1 MFYFKRPG
9 KALWQSACDSHD
21 DSSSCSSTISTN
33 DKQQVLSALSNQQQQ
48 PVTIVDLVEKQQLLL
63 KRSIDENLSVSDN
76 NIKRLR
82 RQWSVVYV
90 FQFFFFSPIQPMFLS
105 NQQW

>member
-1 MFYFKRPG
+1 
-9 KALWQSACDSHD
+9 
-21 DSSSCSSTISTN
+21 
-33 DKQQVLSALSNQQQQ
+33 
-48 PVTIVDLVEKQQLLL
+48 LL